1 LLADAAVADAAA
13 FTTAIEAY
21 VERLESLQEALR

>member
-1 LLADAAVADAAA
+1 VADAAA